1 MHARFLI
8 PLELYFDFHDVMG
21 IFFVN
26 SEKGSFFESVV
37 LALDATIFC
46 VLCKTQ
52 RITRL
57 TL

>member
-26 SEKGSFFESVV
+26 SEKGSFYESVV
-37 LALDATIFC
+37 LVLDATISC
-46 VLCKTQ
+46 VLCKT
-52 RITRL
+52 
-57 TL
+57 